1 MARGGRAKIRDS
13 SERRC
18 IATGESRPKAGLV
31 RFVVGPGGT
40 LAPDL
45 AERLPGRGIWVAAE
59 RSAIEKATS
68 RRLFARAARREVIV
82 SDGMADE
89 VEKQLTRR
97 VTELISLARKG
108 GQAVAGYEKTKGWLM
123 KGEAAVLLQ
132 ASDGS
137 ARGKSKLR
145 SPGGKGGL
153 VEVLTASE
161 LGMAFGREHVIH
173 GALAAGGLATRIVG
187 EAARLSG
194 LRERGSGGTAG
205 KDKKAT

>member
-1 MARGGRAKIRDS
+1 MTRGGRVKTRNV

-31 RFVVGPGGT
+31 RFVVGPEGT
-40 LAPDL
+40 LAPDV

-59 RSAIEKATS
+59 RWAIEKAAS

-89 VEKQLTRR
+89 VETQLTRR
-97 VTELISLARKG
+97 ITQLISLARKG
-108 GQAVAGYEKTKGWLM
+108 GQAVAGYEKAKGWLAT
-123 KGEAAVLLQ
+123 GEAAVLIQ

-145 SPGGKGGL
+145 PPGGKRGL

-173 GALAAGGLATRIVG
+173 GALAAGGLATRIVE

-194 LRERGSGGTAG
+194 LRGSGGTAG
-205 KDKKAT
+205 KDKKAK